1 MAGKKKPGG
10 ESIAQPLQQEQEGE
24 TEDIGASFAN
34 IQNEGSAGIDEVGPS
49 DANINE

>member
-1 MAGKKKPGG
+1 MAGKKKPGE
-10 ESIAQPLQQEQEGE
+10 ESIEPLQQEQDGG
-24 TEDIGASFAN
+24 TEDLGASFAN